1 MNAFVSPGQVQGGYH
16 NQPDADSRD
25 HIIQNIYD
33 DGNIKSFIM
42 AELKEGQEP
51 GVTEAGVTE
60 ETVVYFSPGA
70 EGFNMEEVAG
80 VTIQDIGL
88 EMEVG
93 KEGQVLSLVQ
103 INDNIPK
110 L

>member
-1 MNAFVSPGQVQGGYH
+1 MPDDPLELSMDTAAGLH
-16 NQPDADSRD
+16 NLE
-25 HIIQNIYD
+25 
-33 DGNIKSFIM
+33 SFTM

-70 EGFNMEEVAG
+70 EGLNMEEVAG
-80 VTIQDIGL
+80 VTIQAIGL
-88 EMEVG
+88 EMDVG
-93 KEGQVLSLVQ
+93 EEGQVLSLVQ
-103 INDNIPK
+103 INDNIPQ

>member
-1 MNAFVSPGQVQGGYH
+1 
-16 NQPDADSRD
+16 
-25 HIIQNIYD
+25 
-33 DGNIKSFIM
+33 M

-60 ETVVYFSPGA
+60 EIVVYFSPGA

>member
-1 MNAFVSPGQVQGGYH
+1 M
-16 NQPDADSRD
+16 
-25 HIIQNIYD
+25 
-33 DGNIKSFIM
+33 
-42 AELKEGQEP
+42 
-51 GVTEAGVTE
+51 
-60 ETVVYFSPGA
+60 VYISPGA
-70 EGFNMEEVAG
+70 DGLNMEEVAG

>member
-1 MNAFVSPGQVQGGYH
+1 M
-16 NQPDADSRD
+16 
-25 HIIQNIYD
+25 
-33 DGNIKSFIM
+33 
-42 AELKEGQEP
+42 
-51 GVTEAGVTE
+51 TE

>member
-1 MNAFVSPGQVQGGYH
+1 
-16 NQPDADSRD
+16 
-25 HIIQNIYD
+25 
-33 DGNIKSFIM
+33 M

-88 EMEVG
+88 KMEVG

-103 INDNIPK
+103 INDNISK